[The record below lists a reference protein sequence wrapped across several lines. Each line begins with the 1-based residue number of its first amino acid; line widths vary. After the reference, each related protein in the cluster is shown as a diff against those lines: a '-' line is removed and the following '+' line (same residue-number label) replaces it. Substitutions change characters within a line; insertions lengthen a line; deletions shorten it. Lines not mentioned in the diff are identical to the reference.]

1 MMIVIGGV
9 RLEEA
14 CRGDEVIGG
23 QLCHDDG
30 DWWSEAGRRLQ
41 RG

>member
-9 RLEEA
+9 RLEEG

-23 QLCHDDG
+23 ELFHIDD
-30 DWWSEAGRRLQ
+30 DWWRVLS
-41 RG
+41 